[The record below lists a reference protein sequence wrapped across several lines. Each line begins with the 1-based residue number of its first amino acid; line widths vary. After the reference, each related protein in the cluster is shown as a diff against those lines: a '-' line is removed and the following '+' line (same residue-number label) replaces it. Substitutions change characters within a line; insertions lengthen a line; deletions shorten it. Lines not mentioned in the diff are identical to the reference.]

1 MKSKNNKSAVKK
13 DLSKKAKVKK
23 LSKAEAKKLAGGLC
37 WSDSAGTVCSK

>member
-23 LSKAEAKKLAGGLC
+23 LSKAEAKKLAGGSC
-37 WSDSAGTVCSK
+37 WNDSGVPVCSK